1 MSPTPVSVVVVS
13 RGRPDA
19 LRLCLTGL
27 GQLDY
32 PAFEIIVVAD
42 PAGVAAC
49 VPWAGRIKVVPF
61 DIANISAARNA
72 GIAQG
77 AGEVVAFIDDD
88 AVPEPTWLT
97 HLVAAFADP
106 AVTAAGGYVRGR
118 SGIGFQWKGRDVRPD
133 GSSQPLTLDDS
144 TPTVLTPTPGRAI
157 KTEGT
162 NMAFRRSTLARAGG
176 FDPAFAFYLDETDL
190 NMRLAGPTAIVPL
203 AQVHHGYGASDR
215 RTNDRAPRDLTQIGA
230 SLAVYLR
237 KHLPGGDHD
246 AIRQSERDNQRRRA
260 LRHMVAGRLAPG
272 DVRRLLAGFD
282 GGWLDGQSRRIADLP
297 PLADAQATFLP
308 FPPMKGTHLTL
319 SGWRLA
325 GRRHRVAAAQAV
337 TREHRVS
344 LYLFSMT
351 ARCHRIRFHPD
362 GYWLHT
368 GGLFG
373 RSDRSDPIWR
383 FWRFYAR
390 LRREAGLVA
399 QQRGIG

>member
-1 MSPTPVSVVVVS
+1 MIPLPVSVVVVS
-13 RGRPDA
+13 RGRPAA

-27 GQLDY
+27 AQLDY

-49 VPWAGRIKVVPF
+49 APWAGRIKVVPF

-77 AGEVVAFIDDD
+77 AGAVVAFIDDD

-97 HLVAAFADP
+97 HLAAPFADP
-106 AVTAAGGYVRGR
+106 DVTAAGGYVRGR
-118 SGIGFQWKGRDVRPD
+118 NGISFQWKARDVRPD
-133 GSSQPLTLDDS
+133 GSSRPLALDDA
-144 TPTVLTPTPGRAI
+144 TPTVLTPAAGRAI

-162 NMAFRRSTLARAGG
+162 NMAFRRSALARAGG
-176 FDPAFAFYLDETDL
+176 FDPVFAFYLDETDL

-203 AQVHHGYGASDR
+203 AQVHHGYSASDR
-215 RTNDRAPRDLTQIGA
+215 RTEDRAPRDLTQIGA

-237 KHLPGGDHD
+237 KHSPRGDHD
-246 AIRQSERDNQRRRA
+246 AIRRSERDNQRRRA

-272 DVRRLLAGFD
+272 DLRRLLAGFD
-282 GGWLDGQSRRIADLP
+282 SGWLDGQSRRIAELP
-297 PLADAQATFLP
+297 PLAAAQTTFLAIRP
-308 FPPMKGTHLTL
+308 ITDTHLTL

-325 GRRHRVAAAQAV
+325 GKRHRAAAAQAV
-337 TREHRVS
+337 AQGHRVS

-351 ARCHRIRFHPD
+351 ARYHRVRFHPD

-373 RSDRSDPIWR
+373 RSDRRDPIWR

-390 LRREAGLVA
+390 LRRETGLVA
-399 QQRGIG
+399 QQREIS